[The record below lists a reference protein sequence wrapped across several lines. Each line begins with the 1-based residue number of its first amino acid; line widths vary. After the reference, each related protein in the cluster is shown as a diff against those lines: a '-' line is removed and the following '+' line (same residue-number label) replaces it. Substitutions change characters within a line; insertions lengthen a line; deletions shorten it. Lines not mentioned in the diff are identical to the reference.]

1 MPYKEALRYK
11 IKCAKQL
18 ISSLYNEPFG
28 HREDKRMI
36 SKELLSEILNKEVIS
51 YTFVKEYKG
60 IKNFLSITCVYETC
74 TISIYELMCLCK
86 EWIEVISPRGEN
98 KIYYFCELQSELIY
112 IDKVNNTYFKRFK
125 AETEPESVFK
135 AGKYILK
142 ELK

>member
-1 MPYKEALRYK
+1 
-11 IKCAKQL
+11 
-18 ISSLYNEPFG
+18 
-28 HREDKRMI
+28 MI

-86 EWIEVISPRGEN
+86 EWVVKQIKENLPYSPYVKTEVISPRGEN